1 MYLSPIILLLAGIA
15 NSTPVE
21 LSKRIKNG
29 VGLTPAMG
37 FNNWNSGLRE
47 FIDAHLGSAPSL
59 NSFSILSHYSSS
71 SSKSVREPWTQR
83 RWVYIRQHR

>member
-1 MYLSPIILLLAGIA
+1 MSCVLLFCYNLNINLCFCKYSKLHFSFKTGRVFIMYLSPIVLLLAGIA

-47 FIDAHLGSAPSL
+47 F
-59 NSFSILSHYSSS
+59 N
-71 SSKSVREPWTQR
+71 
-83 RWVYIRQHR
+83 

>member
-1 MYLSPIILLLAGIA
+1 MYLPPIILLLAGIA

-47 FIDAHLGSAPSL
+47 FNRCPPR
-59 NSFSILSHYSSS
+59 FYSVT
-71 SSKSVREPWTQR
+71 KLL
-83 RWVYIRQHR
+83 QHPQPLQL

>member
-1 MYLSPIILLLAGIA
+1 MYLLPTILLLAGIA

-37 FNNWNSGLRE
+37 FNNWNSNLRKSTSVY
-47 FIDAHLGSAPSL
+47 LGFASSL
-59 NSFSILSHYSSS
+59 NSISILSRHSSS
-71 SSKSVREPWTQR
+71 SSKSVREPWT
-83 RWVYIRQHR
+83 